1 MPKVLRIL
9 NRFNVGG
16 PTYNA
21 VYLSKYLSPQFETML
36 IGGQIDPSEE
46 SSLYIAQNEGLN
58 PVIIDEMRRS
68 INLFA
73 DKKALKKIKEIIA
86 EFKPDIVHTHA
97 SKAGV
102 LGRKAAFQ
110 MKVPVVVHTFHGH
123 VFHSYFNPVKTAI
136 IKKIERNLAK
146 KSSAIIAISQQQKHE
161 LADIHKISGSE
172 KMHVIPLGFNLKVF
186 QENISEKRQIFRQKY
201 FVEDDE
207 IVVTIVGRLVPV
219 KNHDFFIEVVS
230 AVLKKTTKKIRFF
243 IVGDGEERDNILK
256 KLNQKNIDNCYWPE
270 NQKKSVVTL
279 TSWSKQVDVV
289 NAGSDIIVLTSLNEG
304 TPVSLI
310 EAQAAGKPI
319 VSPRTGGINNV
330 VLENESAFL
339 TEVNESIKFSDLLIQ
354 LIENKELRNKMS
366 EKGNSFVMQ
375 HFTYDMLCKNMEAL
389 YWKLLETN
397 TRK

>member
-1 MPKVLRIL
+1 MPKILRIL

-21 VYLSKYLSPQFETML
+21 VYLSKYMSPQFETML
-36 IGGQIDPSEE
+36 IGGQIDPTEE
-46 SSLYIAQNEGLN
+46 SSLYIAQNEGLD
-58 PVIIDEMRRS
+58 PVIIDEMKRS

-73 DKKALKKIKEIIA
+73 DKKALKKIREIIE

-102 LGRKAAFQ
+102 LGRRAAFQ

-146 KSSAIIAISQQQKHE
+146 KSSAIIAISEQQKHE
-161 LADIHKISGSE
+161 LADIHKICSSE
-172 KMHVIPLGFNLKVF
+172 KMHVIPLGFNLGIF
-186 QENISEKRQIFRQKY
+186 QENVSEKRQSFRQKY

-230 AVLKKTTKKIRFF
+230 TILKKTTNKVRFF
-243 IVGDGEERDNILK
+243 IVGDGEERNNILK
-256 KLNQKNIDNCYWPE
+256 KLNQKNIDNCYWPD
-270 NQKKSVVTL
+270 NQKRSVVTL

-319 VSPRTGGINNV
+319 VSTRTGGINNV
-330 VLENESAFL
+330 VRENESAFL
-339 TEVNESIKFSDLLIQ
+339 TEVNETLKFSDALLQ
-354 LIENKELRNKMS
+354 LIENKDIRIKMS
-366 EKGNSFVMQ
+366 EKGSSFVMQ
-375 HFTYDMLCKNMEAL
+375 HFTYDTLCKNMEAL